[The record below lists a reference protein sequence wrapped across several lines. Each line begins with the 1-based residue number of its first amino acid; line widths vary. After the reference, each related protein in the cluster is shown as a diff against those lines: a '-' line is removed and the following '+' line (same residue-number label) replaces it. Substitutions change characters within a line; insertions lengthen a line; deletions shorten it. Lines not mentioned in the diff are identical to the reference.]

1 MLIDRPVGGRS
12 RDAGALRLDWYAAA
26 GWTLTGPDE
35 PLPMVVFDEPCIMRR
50 LALDAVTEIGRQPD
64 LVCEAADLAGV
75 LVAARSGLG
84 VTLLPSAKP
93 RLEGLVVR
101 DDLPQLEPAPLCVR
115 ARPGL
120 ADDLAN
126 LAAQTVRE
134 VLEAH
139 S

>member
-1 MLIDRPVGGRS
+1 M
-12 RDAGALRLDWYAAA
+12 
-26 GWTLTGPDE
+26 
-35 PLPMVVFDEPCIMRR
+35 
-50 LALDAVTEIGRQPD
+50 
-64 LVCEAADLAGV
+64 CEAADLVGV
-75 LVAARSGLG
+75 LAAARSGLR

-93 RLEGLVVR
+93 RLDGLVVR
-101 DDLPQLEPAPLCVR
+101 DDLPQLEPTPLRVR

-120 ADDLAN
+120 ADDLAG